1 MSNKYAI
8 QASLVLLFLL
18 FALIP
23 QTVEG
28 KSQSEGDLSE
38 GDRVNDVEDGKLDRL
53 LDKLSGLEE
62 GKIKEIRKFLES
74 YENLFV
80 FKEVKKKLK
89 MNTTDS
95 SFEDQDFEENLD
107 FKGTESLFGSK
118 YENDRLKAAEQKIE
132 LLEEK
137 ISLLS
142 DNVQT
147 GNSEKERGK

>member
-1 MSNKYAI
+1 MNNKYAI
-8 QASLVLLFLL
+8 QASLILLFLL

-95 SFEDQDFEENLD
+95 SFED
-107 FKGTESLFGSK
+107 
-118 YENDRLKAAEQKIE
+118 
-132 LLEEK
+132 
-137 ISLLS
+137 
-142 DNVQT
+142 
-147 GNSEKERGK
+147 